1 MNEGRWFQGK
11 LEHDYKTKFQ
21 QLETE
26 NKDMKEEYLEVK
38 GEVEQ
43 LKQQLSQVLAKL
55 ESDETNKNAQS
66 ATDAKQDHLI
76 KDLVRDVTKHAPIV
90 KSSPAVQSRSTN
102 DLQR

>member
-1 MNEGRWFQGK
+1 M
-11 LEHDYKTKFQ
+11 EHDYKAKFQ

-26 NKDMKEEYLEVK
+26 NKEIK

-43 LKQQLSQVLAKL
+43 LKQKLSQVLTKL
-55 ESDETNKNAQS
+55 ESDETNKKAQV

-90 KSSPAVQSRSTN
+90 KSSPVVQSRSTN
-102 DLQR
+102 D